1 MTNNAVSKLATD
13 KNRRYVSRMRLP
25 PRPDLTWKE
34 DGTPVDQRVGDVY
47 YSVEDGLAES
57 RAVFLAGCGLPEAW
71 DSLHDYTIAELGF
84 GTGLNFLAAWQM
96 WQANRPK
103 SGWLNFVSFEGYP
116 LDPEDIERALQSWPE
131 LADLSARLIDRW
143 PPRAAGI
150 HQITWPEERL
160 TLTLH
165 IGQIE
170 ATLPQAVLRADA
182 WFLDGFSP
190 AKNEAMWGD
199 WLWPELA
206 KRSAAEARVATFTVA
221 GAVRRGLTNTG
232 FKVEKKP
239 GHGRKRQRLEAV
251 FTAPGA
257 MASATL
263 KSAPRVAIIGA
274 GIAGACAARV
284 LHERGADIT
293 VFDTANG
300 PAEGTSGNPLALVMP
315 RLDAGDTVHARL
327 LVDAYLH
334 AQAFYRGRPGC
345 AVAETVHH
353 PRNAVE
359 QDRFQKLLS
368 DPPLGLEQLE
378 AIRNGGL
385 LHKASQ
391 VVRPAHLLPALLE
404 GLEVKWRT
412 QAEIDLNARTVNG
425 KIFDAIIL
433 AKGWAMIEACPELS
447 LIGRLG
453 QIEWAS
459 AETDVP
465 ASGLAAGHYAIASG
479 DLRVWGATYA
489 PHAGGSATTSEAARI
504 NNMTALETL
513 SPYWQRDAKQSEAKS
528 RAGIRATT
536 ADKVPL
542 IGPMPEVHALRS
554 ARAQLERLGWRVAAD
569 AHAIPGIYVA
579 GGYGSRGFTWAPWAA
594 AILTAAIFQSPSP
607 ARRESLRALAPN
619 RQILRQMKRSAR

>member
-1 MTNNAVSKLATD
+1 
-13 KNRRYVSRMRLP
+13 MRLP
-25 PRPDLTWKE
+25 PRPDLTWKD

-71 DSLHDYTIAELGF
+71 DGLGDFTIAELGF
-84 GTGLNFLAAWQM
+84 GTGLNFLATWQM
-96 WQANRPK
+96 WRANRAK
-103 SGWLNFVSFEGYP
+103 TGWLNFVSFEGYP
-116 LDPEDIERALQSWPE
+116 LDSEDIARALQPWPE
-131 LADLSARLIDRW
+131 LADLASRLIDQW
-143 PPRAAGI
+143 PPRASGI

-170 ATLPQAVLRADA
+170 TVLPEAILCADA

-206 KRSAAEARVATFTVA
+206 KRSADQARVATFTVA
-221 GAVRRGLTNTG
+221 GAVRRGLAEAG
-232 FKVEKKP
+232 FNVEKKP

-251 FTAPGA
+251 FTAPE
-257 MASATL
+257 ATVSVAL
-263 KSAPRVAIIGA
+263 KSSPRVAIIGA

-293 VFDTANG
+293 VFETANG

-315 RLDAGDTVHARL
+315 RLDAGDTVQARL
-327 LVDAYLH
+327 LIDAYLQ
-334 AQAFYRGRPGC
+334 AQTFYRDRPGC
-345 AVAETVHH
+345 APAETIHH
-353 PRNAVE
+353 PRNAAE

-391 VVRPAHLLPALLE
+391 VIRPAHLLPALLE
-404 GLEVKWRT
+404 GLDVKWRT
-412 QAEIDLNARTVNG
+412 PAEIDLTARTVNG
-425 KIFDAIIL
+425 QMFDAIIL
-433 AKGWAMIEACPELS
+433 ASGWAMIETCPDLS

-453 QIEWAS
+453 QIEWVES
-459 AETDVP
+459 ATNVP
-465 ASGLAAGHYAIASG
+465 ASGLAAGHYAIASEE
-479 DLRVWGATYA
+479 LRVWGATYA
-489 PHAGGSATTSEAARI
+489 PYPAGPAMTSESARMD
-504 NNMTALETL
+504 NMTALETL
-513 SPYWQRDAKQSEAKS
+513 SPYWQRDATRSATRS

-536 ADKVPL
+536 ADQMPL
-542 IGPMPEVHALRS
+542 IGPMPEVDALRA
-554 ARAQLERLGWRVAAD
+554 ARAQHERLGWHVAAD

-579 GGYGSRGFTWAPWAA
+579 AGYGSRGFTWAPWAA
-594 AILTAAIFQSPSP
+594 AILSAAIFQSPSP
-607 ARRESLRALAPN
+607 ARQESLQAIAPN
-619 RQILRQMKRSAR
+619 RQILRQLKRSKP